1 MSDAFESA
9 ILRSLSRIGPGESIS
24 PAEAAREASQETG
37 VEWEQL
43 LKAVRRAAVK
53 LALEGRAVILLKGE
67 AVDPERFRGI
77 YRIGGGDYFTPRKAA
92 PAYTPPRQPFAP
104 ARDYKPEP
112 RPYTPPPAPLQT
124 PPPAAAPAPAP
135 VRLAVRVNTPA
146 VKPVPPAP
154 VEVAPPLPPAPPEPV
169 AHPRLEPQHPL
180 AEEASFDDAPFEEG
194 TDEVPAAAAAGLA
207 IDEGTPVTRFEFDPR
222 ALDPEDG
229 PDFLDEA
236 QAEDNEGDAPAPLP
250 PLGPTLSFDDGDDY
264 EDEDAHRAPRTATL
278 DDIASELER
287 YLAAEFDNPARGNAE
302 IGDNVVR
309 LPRQQDE

>member
-9 ILRSLSRIGPGESIS
+9 ILRLLSRIGPGESIS

-43 LKAVRRAAVK
+43 LKAVRQAAVK

-77 YRIGGGDYFTPRKAA
+77 YRIGGGDYFTPRKTA

-104 ARDYKPEP
+104 ARDYRPEP
-112 RPYTPPPAPLQT
+112 RPYTPPPAP
-124 PPPAAAPAPAP
+124 PPPQAPPRAAAPAPAP

-146 VKPVPPAP
+146 MKPPAPAAMEPPPPAP
-154 VEVAPPLPPAPPEPV
+154 VEPLP
-169 AHPRLEPQHPL
+169 HPRLEPQHPFI
-180 AEEASFDDAPFEEG
+180 ENASFEERADEAPVATEAEW
-194 TDEVPAAAAAGLA
+194 A
-207 IDEGTPVTRFEFDPR
+207 IDEGTPVTRFEFDPHNLEH
-222 ALDPEDG
+222 ALDEDG

-236 QAEDNEGDAPAPLP
+236 LPEDNEADAPAPLP
-250 PLGPTLSFDDGDDY
+250 PLGPSLSFDDGDDY
-264 EDEDAHRAPRTATL
+264 DDEDAHRAPRTATL

-287 YLAAEFDNPARGNAE
+287 YLAAEFNNPARGNAE